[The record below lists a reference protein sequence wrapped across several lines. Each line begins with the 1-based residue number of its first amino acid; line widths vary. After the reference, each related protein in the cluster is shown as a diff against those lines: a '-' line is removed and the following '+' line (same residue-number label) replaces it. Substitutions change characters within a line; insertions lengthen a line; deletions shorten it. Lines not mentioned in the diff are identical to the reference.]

1 MARTIAIPSTIILLA
16 NAAPAK
22 NVLGTVH
29 GAGNMFSSLA
39 RAVGP
44 VFGGVV
50 FGWGMEKGVVGLVWR
65 LYLTIIALIALA
77 WSYTMSAL
85 DGPNGY
91 RRL

>member
-77 WSYTMSAL
+77 WSYTMSAP